1 MLAGTAVI
9 VAFAAVAVA
18 YALLVP
24 PLQNADET
32 YHLHYAQLIANHA
45 QLPGGHMTEK
55 QQPPLYY
62 LMGALILKAGG
73 SLTALRLM
81 SVALGTATVALVMAV
96 ARELVPGRPG
106 IALSAGVITAS
117 LPITVAVSAS
127 FSDDVLA
134 WAAGAALMWCAV
146 RVLRSAAPSPRLL
159 TVCGV
164 VAGIGLLSKETDWIL
179 VAALAVA
186 IAIRLPRPVRIAH
199 VAAAAVPAVAIA
211 GWWFVRNLVVFHNL
225 TPPLQPLTARHPY
238 LRSIGELEAFV
249 SGAVRSIFGPERA
262 DGGPLVRSLP
272 IQILIG
278 ILFAIVVVVL
288 VVAAWLAIR
297 RWPGFDRTSRQCA
310 VLLAAVCVLLF
321 GEWVLNSV
329 LFDLQPQARYL
340 FVAIAAPA
348 TGAAWAGDI
357 AARRLTVAARVLL
370 AGGAVAGLAAI
381 GVDSIK
387 SRHPAQAVSRS
398 DGQRECSEGIIRV
411 ANPLERSSSRR
422 SQGLNTLRSFSHA

>member
-1 MLAGTAVI
+1 MQKRRWMLAGTAVV

-24 PLQNADET
+24 PLQNADEM

-81 SVALGTATVALVMAV
+81 SVALGTATIAIVMAV

-106 IALSAGVITAS
+106 IALSAGVIAAS
-117 LPITVAVSAS
+117 LPISVAVSAS

-134 WAAGAALMWCAV
+134 WAAGAALMWCAI
-146 RVLRSAAPSPRLL
+146 RVLRSDVPSRGLL
-159 TVCGV
+159 IVCGV
-164 VAGIGLLSKETDWIL
+164 VAGVGLLSKETDWLL

-186 IAIRLPRPVRIAH
+186 IGIRLPRPVRIAP
-199 VAAAAVPAVAIA
+199 VAAATVPALAIA
-211 GWWFVRNLVVFHNL
+211 GWWFVRNLVAFHNL
-225 TPPLQPLTARHPY
+225 TPPLQPLTRTHPY
-238 LRSIGELEAFV
+238 LRSLAELEAFV

-272 IQILIG
+272 MQILTG

-288 VVAAWLAIR
+288 VVAAWQALR
-297 RWPGFDRTSRQCA
+297 RWPAFDRSSRQCA
-310 VLLAAVCVLLF
+310 VLLTAVCVLLF
-321 GEWVLNSV
+321 CEWVLNSV

-357 AARRLTVAARVLL
+357 VARRLAPGARLLL
-370 AGGAVAGLAAI
+370 AFAAIAGMAAI
-381 GVDSIK
+381 GVDSI
-387 SRHPAQAVSRS
+387 
-398 DGQRECSEGIIRV
+398 RV
-411 ANPLERSSSRR
+411 AILRR
-422 SQGLNTLRSFSHA
+422 P

>member
-1 MLAGTAVI
+1 MQKHRWMLAGTAVV
-9 VAFAAVAVA
+9 VAFAGVAVA

-24 PLQNADET
+24 PLQNADEM

-81 SVALGTATVALVMAV
+81 SVALGAATVAIVMAV
-96 ARELVPGRPG
+96 ARELVPGHPG

-134 WAAGAALMWCAV
+134 WTSGAGLMWCAI
-146 RVLRSAAPSPRLL
+146 RVLRSDAPSPRLL
-159 TVCGV
+159 IACGV

-186 IAIRLPRPVRIAH
+186 IGLRLSRPVRVAG
-199 VAAAAVPAVAIA
+199 VAYAAAPAVAIA
-211 GWWFVRNLVVFHNL
+211 GWWFVRNLVLFHNL
-225 TPPLQPLTARHPY
+225 TPPLQPLTSTHPY
-238 LRSIGELEAFV
+238 LRSVGELEAFV

-262 DGGPLVRSLP
+262 DGGPLVQSFP
-272 IQILIG
+272 VQILIG
-278 ILFAIVVVVL
+278 VLFAIAVIVL
-288 VVAAWLAIR
+288 VVAAWQAIR
-297 RWPGFDRTSRQCA
+297 RWPSFDRPSRQCA
-310 VLLAAVCVLLF
+310 VLLTAVCVLLF

-357 AARRLTVAARVLL
+357 AARRLAVRARLLL
-370 AGGAVAGLAAI
+370 AGAAIVGMAAI
-381 GVDSIK
+381 GIDS
-387 SRHPAQAVSRS
+387 
-398 DGQRECSEGIIRV
+398 IRV
-411 ANPLERSSSRR
+411 AI
-422 SQGLNTLRSFSHA
+422 LRTP